1 MPTLIRIDDCRT
13 IILHLK
19 DIARTV
25 LHAVSTYIAFIHID
39 YRRHNFT
46 PFVILF
52 NVIPRLQE

>member
-1 MPTLIRIDDCRT
+1 MPTLIRIDDYRT

-25 LHAVSTYIAFIHID
+25 LHAVSTCSAFIHID

-46 PFVILF
+46 PFLLSFDVMFPGL
-52 NVIPRLQE
+52 